1 MVQKEAV
8 LTDKAP
14 LPLPIFSQAIKCG
27 PMVYC
32 SGSVGMN
39 PTANTLIEGEVGARA
54 EQCLKN
60 LSVILEEAGSSL
72 DKVVK
77 VNIFLTNMESFAPV
91 NMVYEKYFNKEPKPC
106 RTCVAVFQLPLSTD
120 VEIECVAHLYFIVWH
135 PITESTHMD
144 FDYKARGHTR

>member
-39 PTANTLIEGEVGARA
+39 PTTNTLIEGEVGARA

-91 NMVYEKYFNKEPKPC
+91 NMVYEKYFNKEPKPVRLHTISQGFC
-106 RTCVAVFQLPLSTD
+106 YGMCVDSTT
-120 VEIECVAHLYFIVWH
+120 VPHLRSCVSVAAKH
-135 PITESTHMD
+135 
-144 FDYKARGHTR
+144 RC

>member
-39 PTANTLIEGEVGARA
+39 PNTNTLIEGEVGARA

-91 NMVYEKYFNKEPKPC
+91 NMVYEKYFNKEPKP
-106 RTCVAVFQLPLSTD
+106 V
-120 VEIECVAHLYFIVWH
+120 
-135 PITESTHMD
+135 
-144 FDYKARGHTR
+144 